1 MNAHTY
7 MRMYIYIVHVFMYVR
22 IYAHTLLKTMDICT
36 FEKGCFD
43 ICMYFLKE
51 KGGRGMTFFFFFFF
65 FEKWDA
71 KILKNRMN
79 MMVFKKCL
87 IICIWKN
94 VCIFGE
100 KVFFSKKFICD
111 FMKTSAH
118 TCVYTYV
125 YQYKG

>member
-1 MNAHTY
+1 M
-7 MRMYIYIVHVFMYVR
+7 HVF
-22 IYAHTLLKTMDICT
+22 
-36 FEKGCFD
+36 FER
-43 ICMYFLKE
+43 E
-51 KGGRGMTFFFFFFF
+51 RGEGHDLPFFFFF

-71 KILKNRMN
+71 KSLKNRMN
-79 MMVFKKCL
+79 MMVFEKCL

>member
-1 MNAHTY
+1 M
-7 MRMYIYIVHVFMYVR
+7 HVF
-22 IYAHTLLKTMDICT
+22 
-36 FEKGCFD
+36 FER
-43 ICMYFLKE
+43 E
-51 KGGRGMTFFFFFFF
+51 RGEGHDLPFFFFF

-79 MMVFKKCL
+79 MMVFEKCL

-100 KVFFSKKFICD
+100 KVFFGKKFICD

-125 YQYKG
+125 YQYRG

>member
-1 MNAHTY
+1 
-7 MRMYIYIVHVFMYVR
+7 
-22 IYAHTLLKTMDICT
+22 
-36 FEKGCFD
+36 
-43 ICMYFLKE
+43 
-51 KGGRGMTFFFFFFF
+51 
-65 FEKWDA
+65 
-71 KILKNRMN
+71 

-100 KVFFSKKFICD
+100 KVFFGKKFICD

>member
-1 MNAHTY
+1 M
-7 MRMYIYIVHVFMYVR
+7 HVF
-22 IYAHTLLKTMDICT
+22 
-36 FEKGCFD
+36 FER
-43 ICMYFLKE
+43 E
-51 KGGRGMTFFFFFFF
+51 RGEGHDLFFFFFFFF

-71 KILKNRMN
+71 KSLKNRMN

-125 YQYKG
+125 YQYRG